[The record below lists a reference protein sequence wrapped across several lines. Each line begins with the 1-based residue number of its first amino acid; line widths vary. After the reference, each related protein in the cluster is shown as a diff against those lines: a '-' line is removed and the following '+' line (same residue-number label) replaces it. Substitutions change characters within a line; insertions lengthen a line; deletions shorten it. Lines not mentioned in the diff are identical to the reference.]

1 LVPELLLYIG
11 ADLTSRA
18 IRQVPRSQL
27 ERSEATDVVN
37 VTPSILITDDD
48 RGFRETVRDLLEPQ
62 GFRTLLAA
70 DGEEALEIVRFEPVH
85 LLVLDMHMP
94 KLTGLETIREIKR
107 IRALLPC
114 ILVSAAFDEELVR
127 QAELQAFSVLHKPV
141 SARKITQTV
150 RLALRWTYNWR

>member
-1 LVPELLLYIG
+1 M
-11 ADLTSRA
+11 
-18 IRQVPRSQL
+18 
-27 ERSEATDVVN
+27 VN

-94 KLTGLETIREIKR
+94 KLTGLETIHEIKR
-107 IRALLPC
+107 MRALLPC
-114 ILVSAAFDEELVR
+114 ILVSAAFDEELER
-127 QAELQAFSVLHKPV
+127 LAQEQAFSVLHKPV
-141 SARKITQTV
+141 SGQKITQTV